1 LKFIGKGDMLDV
13 YALDRDAD
21 VIDARTA
28 IRCVIAM
35 GGTVD
40 IGGLRKIAEGVRAL
54 IVAVLAQGG

>member
-1 LKFIGKGDMLDV
+1 MLDV